1 MRPVSQDSPTRPSTL
16 ARLQLG
22 KPLPPRLVPGVE
34 FKRLAIAGDRSLPVA
49 IGQQGFRI
57 AVVYVSPPWGSWI
70 GTAPNGNSSLHSGQ
84 TDAIYQFGVLKMS
97 TIVGRFLSLL
107 FAIVFVVGVHGTE
120 VLTAA
125 QAQPENATCECTSD
139 CACRSPSKDCNCSG
153 PELTM
158 KARCGCGGSDSQ
170 PEGTAPSWDTVFAP
184 ACFLGAPP
192 LISSSAPNLA
202 DPLRRRLPYEHEHP
216 PKPLP

>member
-1 MRPVSQDSPTRPSTL
+1 
-16 ARLQLG
+16 
-22 KPLPPRLVPGVE
+22 
-34 FKRLAIAGDRSLPVA
+34 
-49 IGQQGFRI
+49 
-57 AVVYVSPPWGSWI
+57 
-70 GTAPNGNSSLHSGQ
+70 
-84 TDAIYQFGVLKMS
+84 MS
-97 TIVGRFLSLL
+97 TIVGRILSLL
-107 FAIVFVVGVHGTE
+107 FAIVFVLGVHGTE

-125 QAQPENATCECTSD
+125 QAQPENDTCECTSD

-170 PEGTAPSWDTVFAP
+170 QEGTAPSWDTVFAP